1 MNTRKTTI
9 SQVSYLSVG
18 QKGENKRLWLEGKK
32 MDVSGFTKGQAY
44 KTVLDVQSKSVTL
57 ILDDD
62 GDKKVSG
69 RQKNGRVRPIIEI
82 CNASITQ
89 HIDEVMGGVK
99 RVRVV
104 FKAQRIQISVHA
116 DEQKKI
122 TREEQIRRHIA
133 QGILSEATLCAGGTI
148 SNRALHEGF
157 ETAGINSVTEFIVE
171 KDGKYIQSAI
181 DNNPYITDDTV
192 IFEAT
197 LEEMEPE
204 LIKDV
209 LADKGID
216 GLDTLNVSL
225 PCTGMSSAGK
235 SKNKI
240 SMGEQH
246 ASAGTAV
253 VGLLK
258 IFQATNPSIIISE
271 NVPAFG
277 NSATKSILEGYFK
290 KTGYVYVVK
299 EAVLGKE
306 MGAFEDRKRHIMVAV
321 SEGLSKDFDLK
332 QIKPSAVPPKTLDE
346 VLDDIP
352 DDSDMWQSYEYLRD
366 KERRDLAAG
375 KNFKRQLLDPDSKTI
390 GVIGRGYNKA
400 RSTEPFVRHPTDP
413 EKSRLLTVAEHAR
426 VKGIPEDIVANQS
439 KTVAHEILGQSVLY
453 PVFKS
458 VGALL
463 GSYLKQMDILDDQV
477 QNLDGLLQD
486 SKSTIETGRPAKDLF
501 FNELIEV
508 AREIYEVYQQGMDS
522 GMRM

>member
-1 MNTRKTTI
+1 MNTRKTKI
-9 SQVSYLSVG
+9 NQVSYLSVG
-18 QKGENKRLWLEGKK
+18 QKGDNKRLWLEGKK
-32 MDVSGFTKGQAY
+32 MDMSGFTKGQAY
-44 KTVLDVQSKSVTL
+44 KTVLDIQSRSLEL
-57 ILDDD
+57 IVADD

-69 RQKNGRVRPIIEI
+69 RQKNGQVRPIIEL

-104 FKAQRIQISVHA
+104 FKSERIQISVHA
-116 DEQKKI
+116 DEQKRLS
-122 TREEQIRRHIA
+122 REEQIRKHIA
-133 QGILSEATLCAGGTI
+133 QGVLFEATLCAGGTI

-157 ETAGINSVTEFIVE
+157 EVAGINSVTEFIVE
-171 KDGKYIQSAI
+171 MDGRYIQSAME
-181 DNNPYITDDTV
+181 NNPYIADDTV

-209 LADKGID
+209 LTDKGID
-216 GLDTLNVSL
+216 GLDVLNVSL
-225 PCTGMSSAGK
+225 PCTGMSPSGRA
-235 SKNKI
+235 KNKI

-258 IFQATNPSIIISE
+258 IFQATNPSIVISE
-271 NVPAFG
+271 NVPAFE
-277 NSATKSILEGYFK
+277 NSATKAILEGYLN
-290 KTGYVYVVK
+290 KTGYVVK

-306 MGAFEDRKRHIMVAV
+306 MGAFEDRKRHIMIAV
-321 SEGLSKDFDLK
+321 SDGLVENFDLT
-332 QIKPSAVPPKTLDE
+332 QIKPSAAPPKTLE
-346 VLDDIP
+346 EALDDIP
-352 DDSDMWQSYEYLRD
+352 DDSDLWRTYDYLKNKEDRD
-366 KERRDLAAG
+366 IAAG
-375 KNFKRQLLDPDSKTI
+375 KGFKRQLVGPESESI

-400 RSTEPFVRHPTDP
+400 RSTEPFVKHPTDP

-426 VKGIPEDIVANQS
+426 VKGIPEDMVANQS

-463 GSYLKQMDILDDQV
+463 GSYLKQMDLSDEQAQSLEHLLHDRKTARDSGDQ
-477 QNLDGLLQD
+477 
-486 SKSTIETGRPAKDLF
+486 AKDLF
-501 FNELIEV
+501 FDELLVI
-508 AREIYEVYQQGMDS
+508 ARDIYEVHQQGLES

>member
-1 MNTRKTTI
+1 MITHKTKI
-9 SQVSYLSVG
+9 NQVSYLSVG

-57 ILDDD
+57 ILDDA

-104 FKAQRIQISVHA
+104 FQSQRIQISVHA

-171 KDGKYIQSAI
+171 MDGRYIQSAI
-181 DNNPYITDDTV
+181 DNNSYITDDTV

-204 LIKDV
+204 LIKDI

-235 SKNKI
+235 AKNKI

-258 IFQATNPSIIISE
+258 IFQATNPSIVISE
-271 NVPAFG
+271 NVPAFE

-290 KTGYVYVVK
+290 KTGYVVK

-321 SEGLSKDFDLK
+321 SEGLVKNFDLK
-332 QIKPSAVPPKTLDE
+332 QIKPSAVPPKTLEE

-352 DDSDMWQSYEYLRD
+352 DDSDMWRSYDYLKD
-366 KERRDLAAG
+366 KESRDTASG
-375 KNFKRQLLDPDSKTI
+375 KGFKRQLVSPDTESI

-400 RSTEPFVRHPTDP
+400 RSTEPFVKHPTDP
-413 EKSRLLTVAEHAR
+413 NKSRLLTVAEHAR
-426 VKGIPEDIVANQS
+426 VKGIPKDMVDNQS

-463 GSYLKQMDILDDQV
+463 GSYLKQMDLSDVQV
-477 QNLDGLLQD
+477 QDLEQLLQD
-486 SKSTIETGRPAKDLF
+486 CKTARRDGDQAKDLF
-501 FNELIEV
+501 FDELMAV
-508 AREIYEVYQQGMDS
+508 AKDIYEVHQQGMDS